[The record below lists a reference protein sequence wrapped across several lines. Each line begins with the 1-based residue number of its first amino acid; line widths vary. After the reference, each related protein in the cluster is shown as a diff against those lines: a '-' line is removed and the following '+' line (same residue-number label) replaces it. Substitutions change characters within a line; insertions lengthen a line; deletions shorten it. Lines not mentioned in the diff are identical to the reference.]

1 MSKPIPAKSEPITPR
16 LPDPAFEDPRH
27 NLRLYQ
33 GDCLEIL
40 AAIPANSVDLI
51 FADPPYFLSNGGIT
65 CHAGKMVSVHKG
77 DWDKSRSADANHEFN
92 RDWLAAAQRVL
103 KPNGSI
109 WVSGTAHVI
118 HSVGFAMQQLGFK
131 LLNDISWVKPNPP
144 PNLSC
149 RYFTHA
155 TETLIWAAKDKTSR
169 HTFNYKLMKETN
181 RGKQMKSVWEI
192 RPPESWEK
200 KFGKHPT
207 QKPVALLERILLAS
221 TNEGDLVLDPFA
233 GSSTTLIAAFRLRR
247 QAVGCELTA
256 EFLTLSL
263 RRLCSNL
270 VHAEISVTTLHFSVD
285 PPTNSMD
292 RSKCAH
298 VANQLGS
305 CSGRSSDRSAILR
318 SARGPSRAGVR
329 PGAQSFGQL
338 KKLVI
343 PSLPAEAGKA
353 EGPAFSS
360 FAVDVRSGPGPSR
373 ASRFSSGHGFSRAV
387 RHGQSERLQPLRASL
402 FDEMSPQPQL
412 VQQER
417 RFYFVGRTKREI
429 LFTALADSLE
439 EARQKFRNAGQPE
452 SDALFIIKTETESY
466 LT

>member
-1 MSKPIPAKSEPITPR
+1 MPNALPTPIFD
-16 LPDPAFEDPRH
+16 DPKH
-27 NLRLYQ
+27 HLRLYQ
-33 GDCLEIL
+33 GDCLDIL
-40 AAIPANSVDLI
+40 AAIPASSVDLV

-77 DWDKSRSADANHEFN
+77 DWDKLPGPDLGPVRARYDKVHEFN
-92 RDWLAAAQRVL
+92 TAWLAAAQRVL

-155 TETLIWAAKDKTSR
+155 TETIIWAAKDKKSR

-200 KFGKHPT
+200 RFGKHPT
-207 QKPVALLERILLAS
+207 QKPVALLERILLTS

-233 GSSTTLIAAFRLRR
+233 GSSTTLLAAFRLRR
-247 QAVGCELTA
+247 NAVGCELSA

-270 VHAEISVTTLHFSVD
+270 VQLEISVACLQFSVD
-285 PPTNSMD
+285 PPSDPMD
-292 RSKCAH
+292 R
-298 VANQLGS
+298 S
-305 CSGRSSDRSAILR
+305 CSGRSSDRLASASKR
-318 SARGPSRAGVR
+318 C
-329 PGAQSFGQL
+329 
-338 KKLVI
+338 
-343 PSLPAEAGKA
+343 
-353 EGPAFSS
+353 
-360 FAVDVRSGPGPSR
+360 
-373 ASRFSSGHGFSRAV
+373 
-387 RHGQSERLQPLRASL
+387 
-402 FDEMSPQPQL
+402 MSPQLQL

-429 LFTALADSLE
+429 LFTVLADSLD
-439 EARQKFRNAGQPE
+439 EARQKFRNAGHPD
-452 SDALFIIKTETESY
+452 SDALFIIKTETEIY
-466 LT
+466 LA